1 MKKFFVDSNYFIA
14 LNNTTDHLHQPAKE
28 IAQKIADSQL
38 LISDYVFSEIMTVMT
53 QRVSKNRA
61 LDLGEQLL
69 TSPYIQLIQTGRKQF
84 ERTWEIFAQLES
96 KNISFVDCSIV
107 ASLETHQID
116 NLISFDQTDFSS
128 LAQQFGFNLI
138 NS

>member
-14 LNNTTDHLHQPAKE
+14 LNNTTDSLHQPAKE
-28 IAQKIADSQL
+28 IAQKIAESQL
-38 LISDYVFSEIMTVMT
+38 LISDYVFSEIMTVMA

-69 TSPYIQLIQTGRKQF
+69 TSPYIKLIQTGRKQF
-84 ERTWEIFAQLES
+84 ERSWEIFAQLES

-107 ASLETHQID
+107 ANLETLQID
-116 NLISFDQTDFSS
+116 NLISFDQTDFAP
-128 LAQQFGFNLI
+128 LAKQFGFRLI
-138 NS
+138 S